1 MKAEEMLERVDH
13 TLLHAACSWPEICAL
28 CEEAIQYHMASVCVP
43 PSYVAR
49 IHTAYGGRVK
59 ICTVVG
65 FPLGYCEDDVK
76 AAETLQAVKNGADE
90 IDMVID
96 LGDVKN
102 GDFEKVTNQIAKVK
116 AAAGD
121 RVVKVIVETC
131 YLTKE
136 EKIRLCRCVTEGG
149 ADFIKTST
157 GFGPAGA
164 QLEDVRLFREYIGPN
179 VKIKAAGGIASL
191 EEMEAFLLA
200 GCDRIG
206 SSGAVRM
213 LKAASE
219 RTKE

>member
-164 QLEDVRLFREYIGPN
+164 HLEDVRLFRKYIGPN

>member
-1 MKAEEMLERVDH
+1 MKAEEILERVDH

-76 AAETLQAVKNGADE
+76 TAETLQAVKNGADE

-121 RVVKVIVETC
+121 RGVKVIVETC

>member
-49 IHTAYGGRVK
+49 IHTAYGGCVK

>member
-76 AAETLQAVKNGADE
+76 TAETLQAVKNGADE

>member
-157 GFGPAGA
+157 GFGPDGA
-164 QLEDVRLFREYIGPN
+164 HL
-179 VKIKAAGGIASL
+179 
-191 EEMEAFLLA
+191 
-200 GCDRIG
+200 
-206 SSGAVRM
+206 
-213 LKAASE
+213 
-219 RTKE
+219 

>member
-65 FPLGYCEDDVK
+65 FPFGYCEDDVK

-164 QLEDVRLFREYIGPN
+164 HLEDVRLFREYIGPN

>member
-49 IHTAYGGRVK
+49 IHAAYGGRVK

-90 IDMVID
+90 IDMVIN

>member
-102 GDFEKVTNQIAKVK
+102 GD
-116 AAAGD
+116 
-121 RVVKVIVETC
+121 
-131 YLTKE
+131 
-136 EKIRLCRCVTEGG
+136 
-149 ADFIKTST
+149 
-157 GFGPAGA
+157 
-164 QLEDVRLFREYIGPN
+164 
-179 VKIKAAGGIASL
+179 
-191 EEMEAFLLA
+191 
-200 GCDRIG
+200 
-206 SSGAVRM
+206 
-213 LKAASE
+213 LK
-219 RTKE
+219 K